1 MKTKIIPAIN
11 AQTFEEVKE
20 KINLLKDLTNHFHL
34 DVASLEFTGYQTYP
48 RIYADLE
55 RINTIHGLSGFGTDI
70 TDKKYPHQS
79 VLYPYKSVVFD
90 LHLML
95 SLKPQEILKWAK
107 ENIKNLIL
115 HLEASQNP
123 DGLLKIAKKTKKK
136 IFIAWSPDVEFDFI
150 KKYLNYVDGVL
161 ILGVR
166 PGKAG
171 QKFLEETYSRI
182 EQIKSIHRSC
192 GSNTDNADNID
203 PYKSALDPY
212 LSVNKKSVLNP
223 HRSVKL
229 MIDGGV
235 NEENFKKILSYEP
248 DYIVMA
254 SAIYDS
260 ENPKEKYQWFLNQ
273 IKN

>member
-11 AQTFEEVKE
+11 AKTFEEVKE
-20 KINLLKDLTNHFHL
+20 KINLLKDLTDHFHL

-48 RIYADLE
+48 RIHADLE
-55 RINTIHGLSGFGTDI
+55 RINTIYGLSGFGTDI
-70 TDKKYPHQS
+70 KDKKYQHQS

-90 LHLML
+90 LHLMI

-107 ENIKNLIL
+107 ENVKTLIL

-123 DGLLKIAKKTKKK
+123 DGLLKMAKKTKKK

-171 QKFLEETYSRI
+171 QKFLKETYKRI
-182 EQIKSIHRSC
+182 EVIKEE
-192 GSNTDNADNID
+192 
-203 PYKSALDPY
+203 K
-212 LSVNKKSVLNP
+212 NKNKLKI
-223 HRSVKL
+223 KL
-229 MIDGGV
+229 MVDGGI
-235 NEENFKKILSYEP
+235 NKENFDKILSFNP

-254 SAIYDS
+254 SAIYS
-260 ENPKEKYQWFLNQ
+260 EGDPKENYLFF
-273 IKN
+273 IKKIRNV

>member
-11 AQTFEEVKE
+11 AQTFQEIKE

-34 DVASLEFTGYQTYP
+34 DVASLEFTGYQTWQNSE
-48 RIYADLE
+48 DLTKIE
-55 RINTIHGLSGFGTDI
+55 NSTFG
-70 TDKKYPHQS
+70 
-79 VLYPYKSVVFD
+79 

-107 ENIKNLIL
+107 ENVKTLIL

-123 DGLLKIAKKTKKK
+123 DGLLKMAKKTKKK

-150 KKYLNYVDGVL
+150 KKYLNYIDGVL

-166 PGKAG
+166 PGRAG
-171 QKFLEETYSRI
+171 QRFLEETYSRI
-182 EQIKSIHRSC
+182 EQILAD
-192 GSNTDNADNID
+192 NTDKNY
-203 PYKSALDPY
+203 PY
-212 LSVNKKSVLNP
+212 KSVLNP
-223 HRSVKL
+223 HRSVKI

-235 NEENFKKILSYEP
+235 NEENFQKILSYEP
-248 DYIVMA
+248 DFIVMA
-254 SAIYDS
+254 SAIYNS
-260 ENPKEKYQWFLNQ
+260 ENPKEKYLWFLSQ

>member
-11 AQTFEEVKE
+11 AQTFEEIKE
-20 KINLLKDLTNHFHL
+20 RINLLKDLTNHFHL
-34 DVASLEFTGYQTYP
+34 DVASLEFTGYQTWQNP
-48 RIYADLE
+48 EDLTKIE
-55 RINTIHGLSGFGTDI
+55 NST
-70 TDKKYPHQS
+70 
-79 VLYPYKSVVFD
+79 FD

-107 ENIKNLIL
+107 ENVKTLIL

-123 DGLLKIAKKTKKK
+123 DGLLKMAKKTKKK

-166 PGKAG
+166 PGRAG
-171 QKFLEETYSRI
+171 QKFLEETYKRI
-182 EQIKSIHRSC
+182 EMIKFYPNNQLNKLPESSDRIFGQDSGSSFGPHSGNNSC
-192 GSNTDNADNID
+192 LRE
-203 PYKSALDPY
+203 SASSLRESASS
-212 LSVNKKSVLNP
+212 LRESASLKI
-223 HRSVKL
+223 

-235 NEENFKKILSYEP
+235 NEENLQKILSYEP
-248 DYIVMA
+248 DFIVMA
-254 SAIYDS
+254 SAIYNS
-260 ENPKEKYQWFLNQ
+260 ENPKEKYLWFLNQ

>member
-11 AQTFEEVKE
+11 AQTFQEIKE

-34 DVASLEFTGYQTYP
+34 DVAGLEFTGYQTWQNSE
-48 RIYADLE
+48 DLTKIE
-55 RINTIHGLSGFGTDI
+55 NAT
-70 TDKKYPHQS
+70 
-79 VLYPYKSVVFD
+79 FD

-107 ENIKNLIL
+107 ENVKTLIL

-123 DGLLKIAKKTKKK
+123 DSLLKMAKKTKKK

-150 KKYLNYVDGVL
+150 KKYLKYVDGVL

-166 PGKAG
+166 PGRAG
-171 QKFLEETYSRI
+171 QRFLEETYERI
-182 EQIKSIHRSC
+182 ENLKSKIQKR
-192 GSNTDNADNID
+192 
-203 PYKSALDPY
+203 KL
-212 LSVNKKSVLNP
+212 
-223 HRSVKL
+223 KL

-248 DYIVMA
+248 DFIVMA
-254 SAIYDS
+254 SAIYNS
-260 ENPKEKYQWFLNQ
+260 ENPKEKYLWFLSQ

>member
-11 AQTFEEVKE
+11 AQTFQEIKE

-34 DVASLEFTGYQTYP
+34 DVAGLEFTGYQTWQNSE
-48 RIYADLE
+48 DLTKIE
-55 RINTIHGLSGFGTDI
+55 NST
-70 TDKKYPHQS
+70 
-79 VLYPYKSVVFD
+79 FD
-90 LHLML
+90 LHIML

-107 ENIKNLIL
+107 ENVKTLIL

-166 PGKAG
+166 PGRAG
-171 QKFLEETYSRI
+171 QKFLEETYERI
-182 EQIKSIHRSC
+182 ENLKSKIQKR
-192 GSNTDNADNID
+192 
-203 PYKSALDPY
+203 KL
-212 LSVNKKSVLNP
+212 
-223 HRSVKL
+223 KL

-248 DYIVMA
+248 DFIVMA
-254 SAIYDS
+254 SAIYNS
-260 ENPKEKYQWFLNQ
+260 ENPKEKYLWFLSK

>member
-11 AQTFEEVKE
+11 AQTFEEIKE
-20 KINLLKDLTNHFHL
+20 RINLLKDLTNHFHL
-34 DVASLEFTGYQTYP
+34 DVASLEFTGYQTWQNP
-48 RIYADLE
+48 EDLTKIE
-55 RINTIHGLSGFGTDI
+55 NST
-70 TDKKYPHQS
+70 
-79 VLYPYKSVVFD
+79 FD

-107 ENIKNLIL
+107 ENVKTLIL

-123 DGLLKIAKKTKKK
+123 DGLLKMAKKTKKK

-166 PGKAG
+166 PGRAG
-171 QKFLEETYSRI
+171 QRFLEGTYKKI
-182 EQIKSIHRSC
+182 QNLKSKIQN
-192 GSNTDNADNID
+192 G
-203 PYKSALDPY
+203 Y
-212 LSVNKKSVLNP
+212 L
-223 HRSVKL
+223 KL

-235 NEENFKKILSYEP
+235 NEENLQKILSYEP
-248 DYIVMA
+248 DFIVMA

-260 ENPKEKYQWFLNQ
+260 ENPKEKYLWFLSQ

>member
-11 AQTFEEVKE
+11 AKTFEEIKE

-48 RIYADLE
+48 RIHSDLE
-55 RINTIHGLSGFGTDI
+55 RINADLGLI
-70 TDKKYPHQS
+70 KIKINQNNN
-79 VLYPYKSVVFD
+79 LYESALDPRLSVVFD

-107 ENIKNLIL
+107 ENVQTLIL

-123 DGLLKIAKKTKKK
+123 DGLLKLAKKTKKK

-161 ILGVR
+161 ILGVK
-166 PGKAG
+166 PGRAG
-171 QKFLEETYSRI
+171 QKFLEETYERI
-182 EQIKSIHRSC
+182 EVIKEE
-192 GSNTDNADNID
+192 
-203 PYKSALDPY
+203 KKK
-212 LSVNKKSVLNP
+212 NKLKI
-223 HRSVKL
+223 KL
-229 MIDGGV
+229 MVDGGI
-235 NEENFKKILSYEP
+235 NRENFDKILSFNP

-254 SAIYDS
+254 SAIYS
-260 ENPKEKYQWFLNQ
+260 EGNPKENYLFFNKKV
-273 IKN
+273 KNV

>member
-11 AQTFEEVKE
+11 VQTFEEIKE

-34 DVASLEFTGYQTYP
+34 DVASLEFTGYQTWQNP
-48 RIYADLE
+48 EDLARIE
-55 RINTIHGLSGFGTDI
+55 NST
-70 TDKKYPHQS
+70 
-79 VLYPYKSVVFD
+79 FD

-107 ENIKNLIL
+107 ENVKTLIL

-123 DGLLKIAKKTKKK
+123 DGLLKMAKKTKKK

-166 PGKAG
+166 PGRAG
-171 QKFLEETYSRI
+171 QRFLEETYERI
-182 EQIKSIHRSC
+182 ENLKF
-192 GSNTDNADNID
+192 N
-203 PYKSALDPY
+203 SAPEQSTVQDRLQKRK
-212 LSVNKKSVLNP
+212 L
-223 HRSVKL
+223 KL

-235 NEENFKKILSYEP
+235 NEENFQKILSYKP
-248 DYIVMA
+248 DFIVMA
-254 SAIYDS
+254 SAIYNS
-260 ENPKEKYQWFLNQ
+260 ENPKEKYLWFLNQ

>member
-11 AQTFEEVKE
+11 AKTLEDVKE

-48 RIYADLE
+48 RIHADLE

-70 TDKKYPHQS
+70 TDKKYQHQS
-79 VLYPYKSVVFD
+79 FLYPYKSMVFD

-107 ENIKNLIL
+107 ENVKTLIL

-123 DGLLKIAKKTKKK
+123 DGLLKMAKKTKKK
-136 IFIAWSPDVEFDFI
+136 IFIAWSPDVEFNFI

-171 QKFLEETYSRI
+171 QKFLEETYERI
-182 EQIKSIHRSC
+182 EIIKEEKKR
-192 GSNTDNADNID
+192 
-203 PYKSALDPY
+203 
-212 LSVNKKSVLNP
+212 NKLKI
-223 HRSVKL
+223 KL
-229 MIDGGV
+229 MVDGGIKK
-235 NEENFKKILSYEP
+235 ENFDKILSFNP

-254 SAIYDS
+254 SAIYS
-260 ENPKEKYQWFLNQ
+260 EGDPKENYLFFIKK
-273 IKN
+273 IKNV

>member
-11 AQTFEEVKE
+11 VQTFEEIKE

-34 DVASLEFTGYQTYP
+34 DVASLEFTGYQTWQNP
-48 RIYADLE
+48 EDLARIE
-55 RINTIHGLSGFGTDI
+55 NST
-70 TDKKYPHQS
+70 
-79 VLYPYKSVVFD
+79 FD

-107 ENIKNLIL
+107 ENVKTLIL

-123 DGLLKIAKKTKKK
+123 DGLLKMAKKTKKK

-166 PGKAG
+166 PGRAG
-171 QKFLEETYSRI
+171 QRFLEETYERI
-182 EQIKSIHRSC
+182 ENLKFNSAPEQ
-192 GSNTDNADNID
+192 NTVQSRLQ
-203 PYKSALDPY
+203 KRKL
-212 LSVNKKSVLNP
+212 
-223 HRSVKL
+223 KL

-235 NEENFKKILSYEP
+235 NEENFQKILSYKP
-248 DYIVMA
+248 DFIVMA
-254 SAIYDS
+254 SAIYNS
-260 ENPKEKYQWFLNQ
+260 ENPKEKYLWFLNQ